1 MISHN
6 ESCGICHQSMC
17 TCNTLDNAPMSYLN
31 ELRHWPS
38 WQVQKHV
45 VETSLDRFHSM
56 WKSQEDFMRLLHEKR
71 GLPEFPVD
79 LTSKSGQKVIKEA
92 IRDCADELFEATLV
106 CKNAKN
112 HRAMEFKEF
121 DREHFVEELVDATKF
136 ILEAAVFAGIN
147 EDEFVNAFTKK
158 TSVNE
163 ARINEGY

>member
-1 MISHN
+1 
-6 ESCGICHQSMC
+6 
-17 TCNTLDNAPMSYLN
+17 
-31 ELRHWPS
+31 
-38 WQVQKHV
+38 
-45 VETSLDRFHSM
+45 
-56 WKSQEDFMRLLHEKR
+56 MRLLHEKR

-92 IRDCADELFEATLV
+92 IRDCADELFEAALV

-112 HRAMEFKEF
+112 HRATEIKDF
-121 DREHFVEELVDATKF
+121 DRAHFVEELVDATKF
-136 ILEAAVFAGIN
+136 ILEAAVFAGIA